1 MPPRL
6 NYGGGPGTGG
16 AGGSRTRGGGGGKGN
31 LPGPR
36 GATQETPKVE
46 APKVTPP
53 KDTSP
58 KTGGYSNESNRFKQA
73 NDAAAAAAA
82 NNQQQGGQPP
92 TATPDPSQS
101 YSALHVGGAGLGDSK
116 VLTGEIK
123 SRLVT
128 LKATEGP
135 GREGY
140 SWDSMGA
147 PQNPNEARQFLVNA
161 ADHEAN
167 NIAIIDLDDAML
179 NNIQRGLRQDAGS
192 AEYQRAKSMDD
203 HYKNQGSRV
212 YILGDKILNRGN
224 SDDSKLMQQRDNIE
238 QYRAV
243 ANSMIESHRLE
254 QNQMAKDV
262 IYQGFD
268 MAQIGLQNVG
278 SQEAARISADA
289 SRDVARI
296 GAERDVQLEGSR
308 RAGEKELQEMRG
320 AQATSQIGA
329 TGAQTRLNIAAEG
342 AQTRQ
347 NIGAEGAQQRRNIQT
362 EGEQTRQNIYAQS
375 AGRLSEIDAE
385 SSGRLAQIRQEGAN
399 MIAQID
405 RQSNQESQLLE
416 MSQGH
421 AMALQE
427 NQQAFQASQNE
438 LNRAVE
444 RGDQENVR
452 YQTNMQA
459 MLAREKLQTQRWEK
473 NIDTVLALGE
483 NPAMLYHL
491 NQTGMLKS
499 ILGDN
504 GNLGNGM
511 SLNDVVGDL
520 TAMIDPA
527 KMPNIQGYN
536 MLSDLEQK
544 VLGWNLGA
552 TRGMSAGD
560 IQQSLQGGTP
570 FTRGQQSTVK
580 VGSTRSPFEA
590 GNI

>member
-1 MPPRL
+1 MGMR
-6 NYGGGPGTGG
+6 NFGGGPGTGG
-16 AGGSRTRGGGGGKGN
+16 AGGARPSRNTSGGN
-31 LPGPR
+31 AAANTNRPR
-36 GATQETPKVE
+36 VATPQKPKE
-46 APKVTPP
+46 PA
-53 KDTSP
+53 
-58 KTGGYSNESNRFKQA
+58 KTGGYSNQSNPFKQQ
-73 NDAAAAAAA
+73 NDARTRAKT
-82 NNQQQGGQPP
+82 GDGQKEDTTPP
-92 TATPDPSQS
+92 TAPGESF
-101 YSALHVGGAGLGDSK
+101 SAMHVGGAGLGDSQ
-116 VLTGEIK
+116 VLTGDIRA
-123 SRLVT
+123 RLEAMKNV
-128 LKATEGP
+128 EGP

-140 SWDSMGA
+140 SWDEMGA

-167 NIAIIDLDDAML
+167 GVAVIDIDEGML
-179 NNIQRGLRQDAGS
+179 QNIQRGLRLADQGS
-192 AEYQRAKSMDD
+192 DEYKWAKSMDEN
-203 HYKNQGSRV
+203 YKMRGSKA
-212 YILGDKILNRGN
+212 YILGDRILDMSNPE
-224 SDDSKLMQQRDNIE
+224 DAKLINQRNNIE

-243 ANSMIESHRLE
+243 SNSMIESHRLE

-262 IYQGFD
+262 IHQGFS
-268 MAQIGLQNVG
+268 MAQIGLENVG
-278 SQEAARISADA
+278 SQEVAQIGADA

-308 RAGEKELQEMRG
+308 RAGENELQQMRG
-320 AQATSQIGA
+320 TQATSQIGA
-329 TGAQTRLNIAAEG
+329 TGAQTRLNISAEG
-342 AQTRQ
+342 AQARE
-347 NIGAEGAQQRRNIQT
+347 NIGAEGAQQRRNIET

-385 SSGRLAQIRQEGAN
+385 SSGRIAQIRQEGAN
-399 MIAQID
+399 MLASID

-416 MSQGH
+416 MSQSH

-427 NQQAFQASQNE
+427 NAQAFQASQQE

-491 NQTGMLKS
+491 NETGMLKS
-499 ILGDN
+499 ILGNDN
-504 GNLGNGM
+504 SLGGGT
-511 SLNDVVGDL
+511 SLSDIVGDL

-552 TRGMSAGD
+552 TRGMSAEG

-580 VGSTRSPFEA
+580 VGSARNPFQA